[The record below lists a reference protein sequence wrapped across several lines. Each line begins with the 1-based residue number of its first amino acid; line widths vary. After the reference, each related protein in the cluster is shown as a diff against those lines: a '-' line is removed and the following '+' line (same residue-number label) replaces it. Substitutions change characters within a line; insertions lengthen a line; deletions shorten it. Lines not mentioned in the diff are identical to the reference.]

1 MRWWPRLVTYAVM
14 SCAAASLSKTML
26 GASKSRCASAT
37 ITEPRSRA
45 SATASASS
53 GALGSLLRPLPAKTM
68 PAAW

>member
-1 MRWWPRLVTYAVM
+1 M
-14 SCAAASLSKTML
+14 SYAAASLSKTMR

-37 ITEPRSRA
+37 TTEPRSRA

-53 GALGSLLRPLPAKTM
+53 GALGSSMRPLPANTI